1 MRTPHVG
8 CLLAV
13 TLSLLA
19 PGLVNAQDVKWRS
32 DYASARREAEAKGLP
47 IVLDFGTA
55 NCVYCVK
62 MDLTTFRDE
71 TVIKA
76 MNEKFIPLKIDADR
90 EQALAQALN
99 IRVYPTVVLAAPDG
113 KILGHMEGYHDAGRF
128 YETLQRAMAMVVNPD
143 WMLRDYQAAV
153 KARDKGEPGRAVAL
167 LRTILEDGK
176 GRPVQLQADKMMKE
190 MEQQA
195 VARLNQAKVLHDK
208 GQTAEAMDTLTV
220 VVRDYAGTPPARDA
234 AELLSVLAKNPEVQT
249 ARQARRAGE
258 LLAQAKKDF
267 EARQFL
273 ACIER
278 CETLTASYGDRPE
291 AAEAMEMVTA
301 IKNNPEW
308 IATACESL
316 SDRLGTLYL
325 ALAETWLKK
334 GQAQQAVLCLERVVR
349 VMPGSRHAEIAQV
362 RLTQLRGDLMQ
373 STTSQKQTFPER

>member
-1 MRTPHVG
+1 MRTPLVG
-8 CLLAV
+8 CLLALS
-13 TLSLLA
+13 LSLLA
-19 PGLVNAQDVKWRS
+19 PELVDAQDVKWRS

-47 IVLDFGTA
+47 LVLDFGTA
-55 NCVYCVK
+55 GCGYCVK

-71 TVIKA
+71 SVIKA
-76 MNEKFIPLKIDADR
+76 MNEKFIPLKIDADK
-90 EQALAQALN
+90 EPNLAQLLN

-113 KILGHMEGYHDAGRF
+113 KILGQMDGYYDANRF
-128 YETLQRAMAMVVNPD
+128 YENLQRALAMVANPD
-143 WMLRDYQAAV
+143 WMLRDYREAM
-153 KARDKGEPGRAVAL
+153 KAHNEATALAVAL
-167 LRTILEDGK
+167 LRTILEDNK
-176 GRPVQLQADKMMKE
+176 GRPVQQHAEKLLKE
-190 MEQQA
+190 LEQQA
-195 VARLNQAKVLHDK
+195 VARLGQAKHLHER

-220 VVRDYAGTPPARDA
+220 VVRDYAGTAPARDA
-234 AELLSVLAKNPEVQT
+234 AELLRVLAKNPEVRT
-249 ARQARRAGE
+249 AQQGRRAAD

-325 ALAETWLKK
+325 ALAETWVKK

-349 VMPGSRHAEIAQV
+349 VMPGSRHAEVAQV
-362 RLTQLRGDLMQ
+362 RLTQLRGDLIQ
-373 STTSQKQTFPER
+373 SSTSQKQ